1 MHAEAIV
8 TRFVEQAWAA
18 IHGTR
23 RRVLAAMVW
32 AAMCG
37 TVVSLSRL
45 ARGMVGAGRTAKAAL
60 KRLDRLVGHARIE
73 RQVDVL
79 AQAILL
85 RLARWM
91 DPWVIAVD
99 WSAVTPGR
107 TFVALRAAVVWSG
120 MGRGLQVCQRVYPAK
135 LQGNGKAERS
145 FLRDLSRMIL
155 RGTRVIVISEAGL
168 PTPWFRAVTRP
179 GRGWIGRVRRGNQVR
194 RGDGLWRD
202 ARGFGQRATAQAV
215 RMSDC
220 ELTCKQRLACDLVMA
235 RRAPAGRKTYRR
247 PGHGSLPKAAGEAR
261 RSAREPWVLAHSID
275 LRDRRPDEI
284 VALYARRMQIEENFR
299 DTKSLAFGMGTEI
312 GRSRS
317 ALRLRALLLIA
328 TLAAYLLWHLGQLAE
343 AEGMAKRFK
352 VTSRTT
358 RELSIVALAMLLCT
372 ERIIRFTPQA
382 VAELHD
388 KLNWGGEKRGERQPP
403 QQPARPVRVHV
414 RRQPSARAFD
424 SDLDRRANRS
434 VDHDRHPC
442 TRTCRRRLTQS
453 PAPIAHARQRNP
465 VSQAPIAPAQSPG
478 LERLDP
484 LAPHRRPR
492 HRSALAKTGK
502 LPAANRR
509 LNGGVAGCL
518 RGSGSTSSLA
528 DAIIARL

>member
-1 MHAEAIV
+1 VILAFRKNSASMTISLSDSRPIEAEAVMHAEAIV

-45 ARGMVGAGRTAKAAL
+45 ARGVVGAGRAAKAAL

-79 AQAILL
+79 AQAILM

-202 ARGFGQRATAQAV
+202 ALGFGQRAAAQAV

-220 ELTCKQRLACDLVMA
+220 ELTCKQRLACDLVMV
-235 RRAPAGRKTYRR
+235 RRAPVGRKAYCR
-247 PGHGSLPKAAGEAR
+247 PGHGPLPEAAGEAR
-261 RSAREPWVLAHSID
+261 RSARESWVLAPSID
-275 LRDRRPDEI
+275 QRDRRPATGRDRGVVCAPDADRGELSRHQ
-284 VALYARRMQIEENFR
+284 VAGLRHGDR
-299 DTKSLAFGMGTEI
+299 DRPLALGPAPSSIAADRETGSLSALAPGPTR
-312 GRSRS
+312 RSRRHGQ
-317 ALRLRALLLIA
+317 ALQGDRPHHARAIDRRAGDPCCVPSGSSGSRRKRLP
-328 TLAAYLLWHLGQLAE
+328 
-343 AEGMAKRFK
+343 
-352 VTSRTT
+352 
-358 RELSIVALAMLLCT
+358 
-372 ERIIRFTPQA
+372 RFT
-382 VAELHD
+382 
-388 KLNWGGEKRGERQPP
+388 KGCGSGGEKQGKRQGPG
-403 QQPARPVRVHV
+403 
-414 RRQPSARAFD
+414 SRAQGPGY
-424 SDLDRRANRS
+424 RAQGIGGFCVGGGLGLFGGDGS
-434 VDHDRHPC
+434 
-442 TRTCRRRLTQS
+442 RTLWCAKGTKRRLG
-453 PAPIAHARQRNP
+453 PEP
-465 VSQAPIAPAQSPG
+465 
-478 LERLDP
+478 
-484 LAPHRRPR
+484 
-492 HRSALAKTGK
+492 
-502 LPAANRR
+502 
-509 LNGGVAGCL
+509 
-518 RGSGSTSSLA
+518 
-528 DAIIARL
+528 